1 MDNTVSIN
9 TNVTV
14 DSYQVIDDLNIV
26 DEAVQVNIVDAL
38 FTSTQP
44 DWNIDDPD
52 SPYYIKHK
60 PTKTSD
66 FINDGANGT
75 SRYVEES
82 ELTDLNKVNDVQIKT
97 VGSYASVVIDKIAKI
112 DLSNYVTKEFKTGS
126 SSVYKVLS
134 DNNFTDAE
142 KTLISYLRT
151 NGDGSQALTNNG
163 TYKDLYN
170 ILTVNGVAPVDK
182 NVQITTENI
191 YYGADPLKTLL
202 DKVVTFNSSVD
213 KSITLDNNKF
223 IFGKNTTNT
232 SIQLLGVNSSN
243 SIILGDNSSL
253 LNILSSGRITVNS
266 SNSIAYLTDIANS
279 ISEHNSSNLAHS
291 DIREEIANVESHM
304 VIRMTNAE
312 MVDVIS
318 EDSLENN
325 SIVTPT
331 DTGTYT
337 PGKLYKYYNQT
348 FTLLSNYQVENLY
361 RTSAPTSAT
370 AGVAGQI
377 CFDVINL
384 KIWRCTNSTA
394 PYNWTDITPVS
405 SGDSQLLQQV
415 INNTQIISDANG
427 GFTAGNNY
435 LLLDSNGVIP
445 IERIPQAVLQGMTYG
460 GSFDGNGIITASS
473 SAQAIDGQVIDTINK
488 AYYKNYYFL
497 ATATYVLDGVTY
509 IAGNFALSS
518 GTEWVKIAN
527 SGQVVSVNGY
537 DGAVVLTYTDVGAIG
552 DDKLVT
558 SWSST
563 TSNDNVPSEKL
574 VKDSLDSKQ
583 NTLTTA
589 QQNAV
594 DSGITSSLVTQ
605 IGTNQTSISN
615 INALIPSQATDQNQL
630 ADKDF
635 VNSSINALAA
645 FYITRNASGDPF
657 RTKAELDGTS
667 TYYSGGQVRIPT
679 TNDYCIVLA
688 DITKATAVSGYS
700 SFTITSQYV
709 GYHIIYNYTDTLV
722 TDTNKD
728 SLSIVPGT
736 TICYYKI
743 PTTRYSYQ
751 GSQWE
756 FQYIVND
763 TSLTAAQ
770 LAALNSGITTSLV
783 AQITTNANN
792 ISALQQGT
800 VTNVSYN
807 TSTKT
812 LQKTVNSQATDIIAI
827 YNTTMAGSESV
838 TINTNTLS
846 VMTRDT
852 QQTVSG
858 RKSFNSVDKIL
869 PTTTATYDIGSS
881 SNFWRTLY
889 LSGNLSDGTNSISI
903 SGITNKANKTSVAE
917 YTLYAASWVGN
928 NYTLGVTGKSSSN
941 NALVSNSNS
950 GTDQQVL
957 DNAEAIID
965 ANIYK
970 IVDNGTSLTFTCET
984 VPTVDLKI
992 QVEVYD

>member
-14 DSYQVIDDLNIV
+14 DNYQVIDDLNII

-44 DWNIDDPD
+44 DWDVNDPD
-52 SPYYIKHK
+52 SPYFIKHK
-60 PTKTSD
+60 PTKTSE
-66 FINDGANGT
+66 FINDGADGT
-75 SRYVEES
+75 SRYVEYD
-82 ELTDLNKVNDVQIKT
+82 ELTDLNRVNDVQVKT
-97 VGSYASVVIDKIAKI
+97 SGTFASVVIDKIAKI
-112 DLSNYVTKEFKTGS
+112 DLSNYVVKEFKTGS
-126 SSVYKVLS
+126 SSAYKVLS

-142 KTLISYLRT
+142 KIIISYLKI

-163 TYKDLYN
+163 SYKDLYN
-170 ILTVNGVAPVDK
+170 ILRVNGVEPVNK
-182 NVQITTENI
+182 EIIITPENLE
-191 YYGADPLKTLL
+191 YNNGTLKTFL
-202 DKVVTFNSSVD
+202 DKTVVFNAAD
-213 KSITLDNNKF
+213 DRSITLDNNKYLY
-223 IFGKNTTNT
+223 GKT
-232 SIQLLGVNSSN
+232 SLGNSLQLLGVNSNNVITIGDAS
-243 SIILGDNSSL
+243 SALKILTN
-253 LNILSSGRITVNS
+253 GRIIVD
-266 SNSIAYLTDIANS
+266 SNSIAYLADITESIEEHNTSEEAHADIRAD
-279 ISEHNSSNLAHS
+279 ISEINSHL
-291 DIREEIANVESHM
+291 IM
-304 VIRMTNAE
+304 RMTNAE
-312 MVDVIS
+312 IDNAITEGTLPADAVV
-318 EDSLENN
+318 
-325 SIVTPT
+325 VPT
-331 DTGTYT
+331 DEGTYT
-337 PGKLYKYYNQT
+337 AGKIYKYVNN
-348 FTLLSNYQVENLY
+348 TLTVLSNYQVENIY
-361 RTSAPTSAT
+361 RNTSPNSSSV
-370 AGVAGQI
+370 GVVGQLW
-377 CFDVINL
+377 FNVVEL
-384 KIWRCTNSTA
+384 TMWRCMNSTA
-394 PYNWTDITPVS
+394 PYDWRNITPVT

-473 SAQAIDGQVIDTINK
+473 SAQAIDGQVIDTVNK

-518 GTEWVKIAN
+518 GAEWVKIAN

-537 DGAVVLTYTDVGAIG
+537 DGAVVLTYTDVNAIG

-558 SWSST
+558 SWGST

-574 VKDSLDSKQ
+574 VKDSLDGKQ
-583 NTLTTA
+583 DTLTTA

-645 FYITRNASGDPF
+645 FYITRNVAGDPF

-688 DITKATAVSGYS
+688 DITRATAVSGYS
-700 SFTITSQYV
+700 SFTTTSQYV

-736 TICYYKI
+736 TVCYYKI

-783 AQITTNANN
+783 AQITANANN

-827 YNTTMAGSESV
+827 YNTTTAGSESV
-838 TINTNTLS
+838 TINTNTLN

-869 PTTTATYDIGSS
+869 PTTTASYDIGSS

-903 SGITNKANKTSVAE
+903 SGIVNKANKTSVAE

-957 DNAEAIID
+957 DNAEAITD

-970 IVDNGTSLTFTCET
+970 IVDNGNSLTFTCET